1 MRATNS
7 SLVGPIF
14 APKSKPELEEAMNE
28 QKAAWAVDLDRNWTF
43 KNARILPDGERF
55 ILNVAG
61 MLVTDFESEEAKQYH
76 SDNFLTEG
84 R

>member
-1 MRATNS
+1 
-7 SLVGPIF
+7 
-14 APKSKPELEEAMNE
+14 LEEAMSE
-28 QKAAWAVDLDRNWTF
+28 QTGWAVDPDRNWMF
-43 KNARILPDGERF
+43 KDARILPDGERF

-61 MLVTDFESEEAKQYH
+61 MLVTDFESVEEAKQYH

>member
-1 MRATNS
+1 
-7 SLVGPIF
+7 
-14 APKSKPELEEAMNE
+14 LEEAMNE
-28 QKAAWAVDLDRNWTF
+28 QKTGWAVDPDRNWTF
-43 KNARILPDGERF
+43 KDASILPDGERF

-61 MLVTDFESEEAKQYH
+61 MVVTDFESVEEAKQYH

>member
-1 MRATNS
+1 MS
-7 SLVGPIF
+7 
-14 APKSKPELEEAMNE
+14 E
-28 QKAAWAVDLDRNWTF
+28 QTGWAVDPDCNWTF
-43 KNARILPDGERF
+43 KDARILPDGERF

-61 MLVTDFESEEAKQYH
+61 MVVTDFESVEEAKQYH